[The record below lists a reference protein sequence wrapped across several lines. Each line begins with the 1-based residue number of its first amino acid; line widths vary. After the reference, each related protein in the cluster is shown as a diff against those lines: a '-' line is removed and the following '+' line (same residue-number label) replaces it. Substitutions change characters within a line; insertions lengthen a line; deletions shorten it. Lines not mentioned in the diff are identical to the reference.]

1 MLFGVGWTGSAL
13 DPYGLMEAYVK
24 SSYQYDE
31 STDYTTINC
40 AIEIDGVEYTT
51 SVWNWYCIM
60 NGEPTE
66 ITSTDGSSTITYSCG
81 VADNDPETRLEILGA
96 LEGAVLLNY
105 NFIPIMDDASAQ
117 MRGQQIEYYTEEY
130 IFGMGFGG
138 LKYYTFNY
146 TDAEWDAYVAENGG
160 QLDYT

>member
-13 DPYGLMEAYVK
+13 DPYGLMEAYVTPT
-24 SSYQYDE
+24 YQYDDC
-31 STDYTTINC
+31 TDFTAITC
-40 AIEIDGVEYTT
+40 DIEIDGVVYTA
-51 SVWNWYCIM
+51 SVWDWYNVM
-60 NGEPTE
+60 NGTPTV
-66 ITSTDGSSTITYSCG
+66 IKAADGTEKEYSCG
-81 VADNDPETRLEILGA
+81 VADKNPEVRLQILGA

-105 NFIPIMDDASAQ
+105 NFLPIMDDAGAQ
-117 MRGQQIEYYTEEY
+117 LRGQQVSYYTEDY

-160 QLDYT
+160 TLDYT